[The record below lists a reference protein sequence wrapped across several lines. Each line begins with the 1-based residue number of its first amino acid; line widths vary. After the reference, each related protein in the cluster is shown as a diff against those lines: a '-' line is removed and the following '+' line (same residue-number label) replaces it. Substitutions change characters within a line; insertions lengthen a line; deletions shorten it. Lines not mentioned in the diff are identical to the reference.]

1 MSKAKKITKKELES
15 IKELQN
21 NLNNTI
27 QNVGVLEAQK
37 HRFLHEVAERNK
49 EIEDLKVKLESKYGS
64 VNISLED
71 GTYTDA
77 KEDVESDKK
86 D

>member
-1 MSKAKKITKKELES
+1 MAKAKKITKKELES
-15 IKELQN
+15 IQELQN

-27 QNVGVLEAQK
+27 QNIGILEAQK
-37 HRFLHEVAERNK
+37 HRFLHEVADRNK
-49 EIEDLKVKLESKYGS
+49 EIEDLKVELESKYGS

-71 GTYTDA
+71 GTYTDV
-77 KEDVESDKK
+77 KEDVESNKK